1 MALSLHPDTVAG
13 KLYLLLNEKPDEPHA
28 PADLAAAADL
38 SLRYVLTACQDLRSA
53 GYAVLLR
60 SGEWMARPKY
70 PDLPVLQARL
80 GRPLVASVGV
90 VLPIAQASLRD
101 SEPVATRR

>member
-13 KLYLLLNEKPDEPHA
+13 RLFLLLHDGEGEPHD
-28 PADLAAAADL
+28 PSDLAAATGL
-38 SLRYVLTACQDLRSA
+38 PLRYVITACQDLRSA

-60 SGEWMARPKY
+60 SGQWMARPRY
-70 PDLPVLQARL
+70 PDLPALRAPL

-90 VLPIAQASLRD
+90 VIPSPGR
-101 SEPVATRR
+101 